1 MAFFK
6 KVSSG
11 GKVKHSALKENSVSD
26 LLNRFPGTGDMGNK
40 PFLPGQ
46 VYLAVKNMTGGTIPG
61 GTPVAVESG
70 AIPADAPLIPAVK
83 KAKSDD
89 CYGILAAELKPGYS
103 GYAVFAGIVEI
114 ALSKALPADAYYV
127 EPDGSGGFV
136 AADSGRAEVLW
147 SDSTRA
153 ILLLG
158 GSGGGTAY
166 SGPFAVTAAGGKLHV
181 SAGYLNRNGEFL
193 AMPETKNIAAATGT
207 LCLCTTISDKGIWT
221 KPEIKIAEPAADA
234 YPLAEITVL
243 PKTEYDDA
251 PGVAVRQYPVTVA
264 IIMLGKACPLA
275 QF

>member
-1 MAFFK
+1 M
-6 KVSSG
+6 
-11 GKVKHSALKENSVSD
+11 KENSVSD
-26 LLNRFPGTGDMGNK
+26 LLNRFPGTGDMGNR

-46 VYLAVKNMTGGTIPG
+46 VYLAVKNMTTGTIPG

-70 AIPADAPLIPAVK
+70 AIPADMPLIPAVK
-83 KAKSDD
+83 KAQSDD

-103 GYAVFAGIVEI
+103 GYAIFAGIVEI
-114 ALSKALPADAYYV
+114 ALSKALPDDAYYV
-127 EPDGSGGFV
+127 EPNGSGGFV

-158 GSGGGTAY
+158 GSGGTVY
-166 SGPFAVTAAGGKLHV
+166 SGPFAVTAADGKLNV

-193 AMPETKNIAAATGT
+193 AMPATKGIVAATGT
-207 LCLCTTISDKGIWT
+207 LCLCTTIKDGLWT

-234 YPLAEITVL
+234 YPLAEITVTAA
-243 PKTEYDDA
+243 KEGETA
-251 PGVAVRQYPVTVA
+251 PGIAVRQFPVTVA
-264 IIMLGKACPLA
+264 IIMLAKPCPLA

>member
-11 GKVKHSALKENSVSD
+11 EKVRHSALKENSVSD

-46 VYLAVKNMTGGTIPG
+46 VYLAVKNMTTGTIPG

-70 AIPADAPLIPAVK
+70 AIPADMPLIPAVK
-83 KAKSDD
+83 KAQSDD

-103 GYAVFAGIVEI
+103 GYAIFAGIVEI
-114 ALSKALPADAYYV
+114 ALAKALPDDAYYV
-127 EPDGSGGFV
+127 EPNGSGGFV

-158 GSGGGTAY
+158 GSGGTAY
-166 SGPFAVTAAGGKLHV
+166 SGPFAVTAADGKLTV
-181 SAGYLNRNGEFL
+181 SDGYLNRNGEFL
-193 AMPETKNIAAATGT
+193 AMPETKGVAAATGT
-207 LCLCTTISDKGIWT
+207 LCLCTTIDKNGLWT
-221 KPEIKIAEPAADA
+221 RPEIKIAEPAADA

-243 PKTEYDDA
+243 PKTEHDDN
-251 PGVAVRQYPVTVA
+251 PGVAVRQFPVTVA
-264 IIMLGKACPLA
+264 IIALAKPCPLA

>member
-6 KVSSG
+6 KVSVND
-11 GKVKHSALKENSVSD
+11 KVRHSALKENSVSD
-26 LLNRFPGTGDMGNK
+26 LLNRFPGTGDIGNR

-46 VYLAVKNMTGGTIPG
+46 VYLAVKNMTTGTIPG

-70 AIPADAPLIPAVK
+70 AIPADMPLIPAVK
-83 KAKSDD
+83 KAQSDD

-103 GYAVFAGIVEI
+103 GYALFAGIVEI
-114 ALSKALPADAYYV
+114 ALAKSLESDTKFV
-127 EPDGSGGFV
+127 KPDGSGGFV

-158 GSGGGTAY
+158 GSSGATY

-181 SAGYLNRNGEFL
+181 SDGYLNRNGEFL
-193 AMPETKNIAAATGT
+193 AMPETKDVAAATGT
-207 LCLCTTISDKGIWT
+207 LCLCTTISDKGVWT
-221 KPEIKIAEPAADA
+221 KPEIKIAEPAAGA

-243 PKTEYDDA
+243 PKTEYDNA
-251 PGVAVRQYPVTVA
+251 PGVAVRQYPVTAA
-264 IIMLGKACPLA
+264 IIMLVKPCPLA